1 MELIN
6 PADFVLTHIFFLSMS
21 ILFLLILDTNFCFER
36 HFDRSGHFSYFER
49 SENKVTGILRCVAKF
64 FLDKNFS
71 SLKFRKILMLKK
83 PIGMQQLT
91 KERQLHLL

>member
-36 HFDRSGHFSYFER
+36 HFDTSGHFYFER
-49 SENKVTGILRCVAKF
+49 SENKVTGAHFCFV
-64 FLDKNFS
+64 DKNFFLEIQENINA
-71 SLKFRKILMLKK
+71 LKAYRYA
-83 PIGMQQLT
+83 T
-91 KERQLHLL
+91 S